1 MKDET
6 KEISC
11 IDMKY
16 IIDVLYAELA
26 VPDFHTMVHS
36 LKNGILLVDGK
47 KVVLYVSRCCTMLLA
62 LNISLIVIQLGILLS
77 DLTLD

>member
-1 MKDET
+1 MKDEPMQ
-6 KEISC
+6 SAC

-26 VPDFHTMVHS
+26 VPDFHTMVQT
-36 LKNGILLVDGK
+36 LKNGILLMDGK

>member
-26 VPDFHTMVHS
+26 VPDFHTMVQT
-36 LKNGILLVDGK
+36 LKNGILLMDGK